1 MGLGMTRYACLDM
14 YELYPN
20 PKMNNKFTSGQHN
33 TSEQD
38 EDLCP
43 RRDLSLGCVRAGDIV
58 VHIVGASDDSLSTA
72 QVRKMENETTAEE
85 ETPFIR
91 IP

>member
-1 MGLGMTRYACLDM
+1 MSPSAAEGI
-14 YELYPN
+14 YPYG
-20 PKMNNKFTSGQHN
+20 KMRNKFTSGQLN

-38 EDLCP
+38 EELCP

-58 VHIVGASDDSLSTA
+58 VHIVGASDDPLSTA
-72 QVRKMENETTAEE
+72 QVRKMENETTAEGE
-85 ETPFIR
+85 IPFMR